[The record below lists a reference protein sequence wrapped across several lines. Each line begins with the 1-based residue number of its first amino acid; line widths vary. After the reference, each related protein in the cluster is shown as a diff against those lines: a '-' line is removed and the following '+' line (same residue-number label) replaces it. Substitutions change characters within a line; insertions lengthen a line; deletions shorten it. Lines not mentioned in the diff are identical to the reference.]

1 MMNMHD
7 MFIDLTGLESPVPVI
22 RTKEALDDMQVGQV
36 LKVTTTIE
44 SSAKNIRT
52 LVANN
57 PYEIIHFSRKKEE
70 YTFMIR
76 KNG

>member
-1 MMNMHD
+1 
-7 MFIDLTGLESPVPVI
+7 
-22 RTKEALDDMQVGQV
+22 MQVGQV